1 MSENTTPE
9 VIEGEGVSEETPKVK
24 LIDRI
29 GRKGKIALGAVGAM
43 AITAIAGS
51 FVKNEIYGSVT
62 DAFGDVL
69 EEWTQDTSP
78 SKTRKK
84 TKTRR
89 TLKKSNL

>member
-9 VIEGEGVSEETPKVK
+9 VIEGECVSEETPKVK

-69 EEWTQDTSP
+69 EEWTQDDESIEDEEEDDEDTEDSEEE
-78 SKTRKK
+78 
-84 TKTRR
+84 
-89 TLKKSNL
+89 

>member
-9 VIEGEGVSEETPKVK
+9 VIEGECVSEETPKVK

-69 EEWTQDTSP
+69 EEWSQDDESVEDEEEDEDTEDSEEE
-78 SKTRKK
+78 
-84 TKTRR
+84 
-89 TLKKSNL
+89 